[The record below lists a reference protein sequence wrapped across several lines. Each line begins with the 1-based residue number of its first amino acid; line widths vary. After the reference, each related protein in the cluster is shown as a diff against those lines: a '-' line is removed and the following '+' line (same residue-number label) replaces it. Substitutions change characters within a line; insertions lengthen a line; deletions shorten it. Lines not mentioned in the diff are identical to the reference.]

1 MKAQNQF
8 FTLLPLLLLLASW
21 SGTSTARAAMA
32 GSAVSWGRDPYNS
45 GYNIVPAA
53 AQSGVIAI
61 AAGSEHVV
69 ALTTNGSVVAWG
81 TTTPANFIRDD
92 SRLPRELP
100 MAQRWSEHLWGDGCL
115 L

>member
-1 MKAQNQF
+1 MKTQNQF
-8 FTLLPLLLLLASW
+8 FTLLPLLLILASW

-81 TTTPANFIRDD
+81 NNYSGQLYP
-92 SRLPRELP
+92 
-100 MAQRWSEHLWGDGCL
+100 
-115 L
+115 